1 MAQHEDQC
9 RGEETRISGLYGGDD
24 EHVKMSGNGYGRN
37 EEKLANEEK
46 MGMEQRLVDSVLL
59 VWGVQ
64 IQCHDGEAAS
74 GCHRLLVLP

>member
-1 MAQHEDQC
+1 
-9 RGEETRISGLYGGDD
+9 
-24 EHVKMSGNGYGRN
+24 MSGNGYGRN

-64 IQCHDGEAAS
+64 RQCHDGEAAS